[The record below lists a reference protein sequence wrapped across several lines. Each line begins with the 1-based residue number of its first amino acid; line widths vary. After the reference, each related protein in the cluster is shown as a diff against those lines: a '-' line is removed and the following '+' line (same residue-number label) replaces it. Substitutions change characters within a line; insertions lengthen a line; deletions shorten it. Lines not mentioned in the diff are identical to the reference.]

1 MASKVLIVLIVLL
14 QSSQTFALIGGK
26 ELLNTKDLVR
36 LEFEK
41 RESICSGFYITPFTI
56 ITAAHCFYS
65 YQDHHF
71 LKLEKIVAD
80 QESEILVTNAKQI
93 PHPQYYIG
101 SWSPNDVAIIQ
112 VDENH
117 HFEGTFS
124 LGDEE
129 TSTLGKLTLY
139 GTGITNIKSNIY
151 GRSFGANTF
160 VRLFSFIFSFGEP
173 AIAPHDSGAPII
185 ENTTHRVI
193 GIASKTTTTMFI
205 DQFLPSVSIGT
216 SLMEKSN
223 LDFVRLNKK

>member
-80 QESEILVTNAKQI
+80 QGVNYGVVAKVMA
-93 PHPQYYIG
+93 
-101 SWSPNDVAIIQ
+101 SLKKA
-112 VDENH
+112 
-117 HFEGTFS
+117 HFTKVGLAT
-124 LGDEE
+124 D
-129 TSTLGKLTLY
+129 
-139 GTGITNIKSNIY
+139 
-151 GRSFGANTF
+151 
-160 VRLFSFIFSFGEP
+160 P
-173 AIAPHDSGAPII
+173 
-185 ENTTHRVI
+185 
-193 GIASKTTTTMFI
+193 
-205 DQFLPSVSIGT
+205 
-216 SLMEKSN
+216 EK
-223 LDFVRLNKK
+223 